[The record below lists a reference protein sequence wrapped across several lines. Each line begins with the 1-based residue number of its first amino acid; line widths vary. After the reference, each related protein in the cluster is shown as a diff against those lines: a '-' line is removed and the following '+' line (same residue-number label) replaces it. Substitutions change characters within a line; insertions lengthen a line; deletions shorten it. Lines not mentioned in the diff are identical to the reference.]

1 MQINYSVRYSYLE
14 TFQMVGN
21 DKFLTVN
28 IRVWRPARLNIINRI
43 ILPQWCHRFI
53 NYNLAKNLE
62 SSLLNLQSINCHEKI
77 DRNQSGLFCD
87 SKSIKK

>member
-28 IRVWRPARLNIINRI
+28 IRVWRLARRNIIIRI
-43 ILPQWCHRFI
+43 ILTQWCHRFI
-53 NYNLAKNLE
+53 NYNLTKNLE
-62 SSLLNLQSINCHEKI
+62 LST
-77 DRNQSGLFCD
+77 F
-87 SKSIKK
+87 